1 VMSAGVC
8 VSSNGTDRLAISS
21 LLKLIFISEST
32 TAVLVMPYAGWFQ
45 QSYVFSNV
53 CLCFNVPQPF

>member
-1 VMSAGVC
+1 MDVFSSVMSAGVC

-32 TAVLVMPYAGWFQ
+32 TAVLVMPDAGWFQ
-45 QSYVFSNV
+45 QS
-53 CLCFNVPQPF
+53 CL